1 MDCTL
6 VSETMLVKL
15 KKQEEKEEKSPNGER
30 KMNDSLEDD
39 MNPVWWRASP
49 GWDKEKELS
58 IIKKKTNHS

>member
-1 MDCTL
+1 MDMDCTL

-49 GWDKEKELS
+49 G
-58 IIKKKTNHS
+58 